1 MRPGFIGSDPV
12 HTRVSKPSTANA
24 PDLKNWCRIIKLLLR
39 NSITVDSANNVWYAD
54 ISGYVG
60 MLPARFARD

>member
-1 MRPGFIGSDPV
+1 LPRKDARPFSV
-12 HTRVSKPSTANA
+12 
-24 PDLKNWCRIIKLLLR
+24 
-39 NSITVDSANNVWYAD
+39 TVDPANNVWYAD

>member
-1 MRPGFIGSDPV
+1 MLREAALG
-12 HTRVSKPSTANA
+12 R
-24 PDLKNWCRIIKLLLR
+24 LR
-39 NSITVDSANNVWYAD
+39 NGKVVIFRLPRKDARPFSVTVDPANNVWYAD